1 MLNTDASTGAPA
13 KGVRVRRALKRLF
26 DDGISASVSNGPAP
40 KIRRND
46 AAHGR
51 GAADTGDLQSSEE
64 SLAVLREVFA
74 LFDKDGNGEI
84 SPDELGVVMRACG
97 QNPTQAEIEEMIA
110 KADTDGNGTISF
122 PEFVAMMREP
132 PTEETI
138 RQAFMMIDKD
148 GKGFITASDLRY
160 VIMTDLGEQVTD
172 EEIDEM
178 LREADMDGDGQIS
191 YQEFVAVMST

>member
-1 MLNTDASTGAPA
+1 M
-13 KGVRVRRALKRLF
+13 
-26 DDGISASVSNGPAP
+26 SNGPAP

-46 AAHGR
+46 AAHSR

-64 SLAVLREVFA
+64 ALAELREVFA

-84 SPDELGVVMRACG
+84 SPDELSIVMRASG
-97 QNPTQAEIEEMIA
+97 QNLTQAEIVEMIA

-122 PEFVAMMREP
+122 PEFAAMMSEP

-138 RQAFMMIDKD
+138 RQAFMMIDQN

-160 VIMTDLGEQVTD
+160 MMMTLLGEQVTD
-172 EEIDEM
+172 EEIDDM
-178 LREADMDGDGQIS
+178 LREADMDGDGKIN
-191 YQEFVAVMST
+191 YHEFVAVMST